1 MALRRAKRAKEKEKM
16 IREAAAELARKEAE
30 AQEKVRKKALE
41 A

>member
-1 MALRRAKRAKEKEKM
+1 M

-41 A
+41 PYLLTPYSLTLTP